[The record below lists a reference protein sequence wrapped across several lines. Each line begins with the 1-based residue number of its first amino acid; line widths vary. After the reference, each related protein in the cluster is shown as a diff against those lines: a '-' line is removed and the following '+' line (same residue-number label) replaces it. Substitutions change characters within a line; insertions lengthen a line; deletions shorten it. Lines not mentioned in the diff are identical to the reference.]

1 MDKNILE
8 FSVNIYGNLEK
19 YNEVLSKGRCRI
31 FYKYGNRNGT
41 YITDDFA
48 EELLSSLPYSP
59 VKGIYEYDDFTDH
72 GTRRSEGRI
81 YGIVPENP
89 NISWE
94 SHVDEDGVE
103 RLYACADVLIFTALY
118 KEAAEII
125 GKSQSMELYEPS
137 LSYHQEIIDGQ
148 KWIVFDKGCFLGLQ
162 VLGEDVE
169 PCFEGASFYTLQSS
183 IEDVIKKIEEISNT
197 YTMKG
202 GKLEMH
208 NFKLS
213 DNQKYNALW
222 SLLNTEY
229 TEEGNWTITHT
240 ITDVY
245 DEYALVFNFVEG
257 QYERVYYTKDDE
269 TESLA
274 IDKVVKVFVVD
285 VTEEEKNTVETL
297 RKLNGDTYELVS
309 ETLQNAESTLEKL
322 GAVEEEISV
331 CNSKIVEFEEKVTTL
346 ESEKA
351 NSDLALS
358 SANETIESLNGA
370 IETLNAE
377 NEELKEFKYN
387 VEKQQKEAVLG
398 EYEMQLTEEVLDS
411 YREKID
417 EYSAIELDKELA
429 YELKKTNP
437 TVFSKEPQSGY
448 TPKDGLKGGIEEI
461 LSKYVK

>member
-1 MDKNILE
+1 MNKNILE

-19 YNEVLSKGRCRI
+19 YNEVLSKARCRI

-48 EELLSSLPYSP
+48 TELLSSLPYAP
-59 VKGIYEYDDFTDH
+59 VKGIYEYDDYTDH

-89 NISWE
+89 NVGWE
-94 SHVDEDGVE
+94 THIDEDGVE
-103 RLYACADVLIFTALY
+103 RTYACADVLLFTALY
-118 KEAAEII
+118 KEAEDIV

-137 LSYHQEIIDGQ
+137 LSYHQEIIEGQ

-197 YTMKG
+197 YTKKG
-202 GKLEMH
+202 GKLEML

-229 TEEGNWTITHT
+229 TEEGNWTITHN
-240 ITDVY
+240 IMDVY
-245 DEYALVFNFVEG
+245 DEYALVYNFAEEC
-257 QYERVYYTKDDE
+257 YERAYYVKDDE
-269 TESLA
+269 TDSLS
-274 IDKVVKVFVVD
+274 IDRMVKVFVMD
-285 VTEEEKNTVETL
+285 ITEAEKDTIEVL

-309 ETLQNAESTLEKL
+309 ENLQNADANFEELNNAK
-322 GAVEEEISV
+322 EEISA
-331 CNSKIVEFEEKVTTL
+331 CNTKIVDLEEKVTTL

-351 NSDLALS
+351 NSEVALS
-358 SANETIESLNGA
+358 TANESIEAL
-370 IETLNAE
+370 TAE

-387 VEKQQKEAVLG
+387 VEKEQKEAVLV
-398 EYEMQLTEEVLDS
+398 EYEMQLTEEILSKYRENLDS
-411 YREKID
+411 YTAID
-417 EYSAIELDKELA
+417 LDKELA

-437 TVFSKEPQSGY
+437 TVFSKNNQSGY
-448 TPKDGLKGGIEEI
+448 VPKDELKGGIEDI
-461 LSKYVK
+461 LSKYEK

>member
-59 VKGIYEYDDFTDH
+59 VKGIYEYDDYTDH

-331 CNSKIVEFEEKVTTL
+331 CNSKIVEFEEKVITL

>member
-41 YITDDFA
+41 YITDNFA

-59 VKGIYEYDDFTDH
+59 VKGIYEYDDYTDH

-229 TEEGNWTITHT
+229 TEEGNWTVTYT
-240 ITDVY
+240 ITEVY
-245 DEYALVFNFVEG
+245 DDYALVFNFAEG
-257 QYERVYYTKDDE
+257 QYERAYYTKDDE
-269 TESLA
+269 NDTLA
-274 IDKVVKVFVVD
+274 INEVVKVFIIDVV
-285 VTEEEKNTVETL
+285 EAEKNTIETL
-297 RKLNGDTYELVS
+297 RMLNGDTYELVS

-322 GAVEEEISV
+322 GEVEEEISV

-351 NSDLALS
+351 NSEVALNT
-358 SANETIESLNGA
+358 ANETIE
-370 IETLNAE
+370 TLTAE

-398 EYEMQLTEEVLDS
+398 EYEMQLTEEVLES
-411 YREKID
+411 YRAKID
-417 EYSAIELDKELA
+417 EYTAIELDKELA

-437 TVFSKEPQSGY
+437 TVFSKEPQTGY